1 MFGMTLFV
9 IGIVALM
16 VSARRTFEEMTE
28 VDITGEGED
37 DGDKSD
43 SG

>member
-9 IGIVALM
+9 IGIIAVLAS
-16 VSARRTFEEMTE
+16 VRRTFEEMTE

-37 DGDKSD
+37 DRDKPD

>member
-9 IGIVALM
+9 IGIIAVL
-16 VSARRTFEEMTE
+16 VSARNTFEEMTE

-37 DGDKSD
+37 DGDQPD